1 MTRTDPTISTSRAR
15 LTALSQS
22 PRDWALFLDI
32 DGTLLDIAERPDLVQ
47 VPPRLGEDL
56 RRIGAALGGAL
67 ALVSGRAIAWIDRAF
82 RPLRL
87 PVAGQHGAEIRLV
100 EDAPVTV
107 DRTVDLD
114 GARALL
120 RPLARIDGIEIEDKG
135 HAIALHYRRARDRDS
150 ARTAITEALA
160 HLDDGIEAL
169 PGRLVYDVK
178 SRAIDKGVAVAR
190 FAATPA
196 FSGRTPVYFGD
207 DHTDEYAF
215 REVLARGGIAVQV
228 GPAPAPAGCLWI
240 AGPGETRQWLAGLF
254 ARAPASAGA

>member
-1 MTRTDPTISTSRAR
+1 MTRMDLNSASRAR
-15 LTALSQS
+15 LAALSQS
-22 PRDWALFLDI
+22 SRDWALFLDV

-47 VPPRLGEDL
+47 VPARLVEDL

-67 ALVSGRAIAWIDRAF
+67 ALVSGRAVAWIDQAF

-87 PVAGQHGAEIRLV
+87 SVAGQHGAEIRLG

-107 DRTVDLD
+107 DRTIDLD

-120 RPLARIDGIEIEDKG
+120 RPLERIDGIEIEDKG
-135 HAIALHYRRARDRDS
+135 HAIAVHYRRARDHAS
-150 ARTAITEALA
+150 AKAAIAELLA

-178 SRAIDKGVAVAR
+178 ARGIDKGTAVAR

-196 FSGRTPVYFGD
+196 FSGRMPVYFGD
-207 DHTDEYAF
+207 DRTDAYAF
-215 REVLARGGIAVQV
+215 REVLARGGVAVQV
-228 GPAPAPAGCLWI
+228 GPAPAPPGCLWI
-240 AGPGETRQWLAGLF
+240 EGPVDTRRWLAGLF
-254 ARAPASAGA
+254 ARATAGA

>member
-1 MTRTDPTISTSRAR
+1 MTRMDLNSASRAR
-15 LTALSQS
+15 LAALSQS
-22 PRDWALFLDI
+22 SRDWALFLDV

-47 VPPRLGEDL
+47 VPARLVEDL

-67 ALVSGRAIAWIDRAF
+67 ALVSGRAVAWIDQAF

-87 PVAGQHGAEIRLV
+87 PVAGQHGAEIRLG

-107 DRTVDLD
+107 DRTIDLD

-120 RPLARIDGIEIEDKG
+120 RPLERIDGIEIEDKG
-135 HAIALHYRRARDRDS
+135 HTIAVHYRRARDHAS
-150 ARTAITEALA
+150 AKAAIAELLA

-178 SRAIDKGVAVAR
+178 ARGIDKGTAVAR

-196 FSGRTPVYFGD
+196 FSGRMPVYFGD
-207 DHTDEYAF
+207 DRTDAYAF
-215 REVLARGGIAVQV
+215 REVLARGGVAVQV
-228 GPAPAPAGCLWI
+228 GPAPAPPGCLWI
-240 AGPGETRQWLAGLF
+240 EGPVDTRRWLAGLF
-254 ARAPASAGA
+254 ARATAGA